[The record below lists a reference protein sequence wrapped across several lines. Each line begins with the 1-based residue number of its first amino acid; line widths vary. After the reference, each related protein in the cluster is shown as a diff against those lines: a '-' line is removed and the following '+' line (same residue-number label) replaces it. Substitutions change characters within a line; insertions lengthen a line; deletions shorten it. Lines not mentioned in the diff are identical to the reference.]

1 MLRYKAG
8 PPDCGHLP
16 RMDPRKISP
25 GRPAEAALSAGPLS
39 VGLQSPGALLAK
51 RILDLVV
58 ATILLL
64 PAIPF
69 AIFIALAIILD
80 SPGPV
85 FFAHSR
91 IGKGNRTF
99 RLFKFR
105 TMVKDADTVL
115 EEYLSAHPDLRAEW
129 NETHKLKSDP
139 RVTRVGRWLRRMSLD
154 ELPQLLSV
162 LGGEMSMV
170 GPRPIVAE
178 EIRKYGGLF
187 ALYVQAKPGLTGLW
201 QASGRRDNSYQT
213 RLALDRRYLQER
225 TLGMDLLVL
234 LKTIRVVL
242 LGHGAY

>member
-1 MLRYKAG
+1 M
-8 PPDCGHLP
+8 
-16 RMDPRKISP
+16 
-25 GRPAEAALSAGPLS
+25 SAGLRNS
-39 VGLQSPGALLAK
+39 GALLVK
-51 RILDLVV
+51 RILDIVV

-69 AIFIALAIILD
+69 AVFIALAIVLD
-80 SPGPV
+80 SPGSV
-85 FFAHSR
+85 LFAHPR
-91 IGKGNRTF
+91 IGKGNRAF

-105 TMVKDADTVL
+105 TMVSDADTVL
-115 EEYLSAHPDLRAEW
+115 EAYLNAHPDLRSEW
-129 NETHKLKSDP
+129 NETHKLKIDP

-170 GPRPIVAE
+170 GPRPIVVD
-178 EIRKYGGLF
+178 EIQKYGPLF
-187 ALYVQAKPGLTGLW
+187 NLYLQAKPGLTGLW

-213 RLALDRRYLQER
+213 RLTLDRRYLQER